1 MSKHVSLLPSRS
13 VARAGVNAAGLLLR
27 TPNSVVKRSINQSA
41 KNLNSLPVPVEF
53 VSSAAFP
60 FGYYIPAAGGL
71 CFVGGVAYWV
81 YQMWTTPVVLDA
93 TNIVQVVSN
102 KEYLKS
108 QIPLE
113 LTHQ

>member
-81 YQMWTTPVVLDA
+81 YLQWTTPIVADS
-93 TNIVQVVSN
+93 TSNIVRVVSN
-102 KEYLKS
+102 NEYL
-108 QIPLE
+108 
-113 LTHQ
+113 